1 MAEYRTI
8 RMAFWN
14 DPFVEDLEAGEK
26 LLYLY
31 LFTCPHTSNLGVME
45 VSRRK
50 IAFETGLDMTAI
62 DTGLAKLEAA
72 GKIVTD
78 GAFILLLRFIRHQ
91 TTTSPKITQAL
102 KGMLPG
108 VRSDRLR
115 QALCRAYPDIFGMG
129 AAAARPMSDR
139 PAPGDT
145 PADGMDTVAEGYGYP
160 MDRVSIPYPYPIH
173 TVGIPPAE
181 EEEEREKE
189 REYIPLPK
197 DIFKYQNTR
206 VRVDPPAEVCG
217 TAAAPDV
224 PSRQNSVEPRTCPAV
239 RPSGRR
245 PDGPVKTD
253 APSKGHPEWRAFLS
267 CWELWPV
274 KQGQEEAWCEWM
286 RLHANGTLAPCYVI
300 REAIARLLAEDSRWA
315 RGMVPRM
322 AKWLH
327 GKGWNDEPFIQ
338 PEQGMGH
345 GMVNTDRAPRAPTE
359 FQQRQQDSRKLA
371 KALLE
376 AREAERT
383 QMGGHHG
390 HADRQAL
397 ADHAPCGM

>member
-108 VRSDRLR
+108 VRSNKLR
-115 QALCRAYPDIFGMG
+115 QALCRAYPAIFGTVT
-129 AAAARPMSDR
+129 AAACPMPDR

-145 PADGMDTVAEGYGYP
+145 PADGMDTVCEGAGYP
-160 MDRVSIPYPYPIH
+160 MDRVSIPYPYPAH

-181 EEEEREKE
+181 EEEEGE
-189 REYIPLPK
+189 EYYHPPK
-197 DIFKYQNTR
+197 DIFNYQNTR
-206 VRVDPPAEVCG
+206 VRVDPPAGVCG

-224 PSRQNSVEPRTCPAV
+224 SSLHDSVEPQPVPAV

-245 PDGPVKTD
+245 PDGPAKTD
-253 APSKGHPEWRAFLS
+253 APSKGHPEWTAFLS

-274 KQGQEEAWCEWM
+274 KQGQEEAWREWM
-286 RLHANGTLAPCYVI
+286 RLYGNGTLAPSYAI
-300 REAIARLLAEDSRWA
+300 REAIAAMIASDSRWR
-315 RGMVPRM
+315 RGKVPRM

-327 GKGWNDEPFIQ
+327 GKGWEDQPYVEPQQ
-338 PEQGMGH
+338 P
-345 GMVNTDRAPRAPTE
+345 
-359 FQQRQQDSRKLA
+359 RQDTGDDLLARMDASRR
-371 KALLE
+371 E
-376 AREAERT
+376 AREAAERR
-383 QMGGHHG
+383 
-390 HADRQAL
+390 ARQNF
-397 ADHAPCGM
+397 PWGMAQ